1 MYTESMKKTV
11 VATRIGFPN
20 SKVSDFI
27 KEVMEESEVSISHI
41 GVNNYDN
48 LMKVH
53 LDVNGDNIVQFDI
66 WRNDD
71 TTISSLRLFTEI
83 KKKPVAV
90 LGLSPTVNVM
100 YVGDD
105 NSFSMSIISAGV
117 TLSFKLSQELSSSL
131 LYKWFPDVT
140 QV

>member
-1 MYTESMKKTV
+1 
-11 VATRIGFPN
+11 
-20 SKVSDFI
+20 
-27 KEVMEESEVSISHI
+27 
-41 GVNNYDN
+41 
-48 LMKVH
+48 MKVH

-131 LYKWFPDVT
+131 LYKWFPDITKV
-140 QV
+140 